1 MIEGIKDEPTRG
13 GLGTKRVLL
22 FTAVLGASVRLTRVC
37 IPSSR
42 PDRACTVSPA
52 ISISNV
58 SAASS
63 RHDGRNCPASISQL
77 PITLPSLQPARGP
90 HQTSAV
96 TPPGCLAL
104 AGSLAMH
111 ASAPAPALKRDSG
124 LTSPSTTEKQLSMI
138 GVGQFQDATC
148 TPSALRLLAT
158 LALLT

>member
-1 MIEGIKDEPTRG
+1 MIGGIKDEPTRG
-13 GLGTKRVLL
+13 GHGTKRVLL
-22 FTAVLGASVRLTRVC
+22 FTAVLGATHTRVHSVF
-37 IPSSR
+37 SSR
-42 PDRACTVSPA
+42 SPLHSPA

-58 SAASS
+58 SAALS
-63 RHDGRNCPASISQL
+63 RHDGRKCPASISQL